1 MKQLKN
7 LFDEKLLKFILVGV
21 VNTLVGMA
29 IMLVFTTLH
38 TVAIGYHQQPII
50 F

>member
-21 VNTLVGMA
+21 VNTLV
-29 IMLVFTTLH
+29 FTTLH

>member
-29 IMLVFTTLH
+29 GTLRG
-38 TVAIGYHQQPII
+38 TRVDIYGIRQIGRAHV
-50 F
+50 